1 MCHRNMLLQLV
12 ARPVHGSDLSS
23 RRVPATCRLVC
34 TDLKWLGTK
43 RDMDEPWQ
51 AWQVHPKSAKTNWN
65 EAVYGLF
72 VSRNASQSQNTGSTT
87 KSSSKTAHD
96 CGQPL
101 IGCWAPISLSISRTR
116 YPCPAEQT
124 TGVGTPCM
132 GTYNV
137 PTLPISLESVVSL
150 STQSAGQE

>member
-1 MCHRNMLLQLV
+1 M
-12 ARPVHGSDLSS
+12 
-23 RRVPATCRLVC
+23 
-34 TDLKWLGTK
+34 
-43 RDMDEPWQ
+43 
-51 AWQVHPKSAKTNWN
+51 
-65 EAVYGLF
+65 
-72 VSRNASQSQNTGSTT
+72 
-87 KSSSKTAHD
+87 KSSSKKAHD

-150 STQSAGQE
+150 STQSAGQEQRGLRERDWDKPANALTRQILVPNREIK